1 MTLLKPSEVAERLG
15 VSLATLEA
23 WRCRGTGPNLPFV
36 KLGQGRG
43 GLVRYRNRDVENV
56 ISNGLVDRGGAA

>member
-1 MTLLKPSEVAERLG
+1 MKLLKPTEVADRLG
-15 VSLATLEA
+15 VTLATLEA

-43 GLVRYRNRDVENV
+43 GLVRYRESD
-56 ISNGLVDRGGAA
+56 VDRMVAEGLRDREAA